1 MRNILNVLKK
11 EKTEMLRDKKSLAMM
26 LVIPFFIP
34 FIIIGISFIFDG
46 ELNKDV
52 KDYNKIGF
60 NYSLSEVEKSM
71 LKEYKIDYVE
81 KSTKDLEKLYKK
93 EKIDLYVTRKNN
105 IYTINYKTG
114 EKAAFAKE
122 LVNEYLESYKMF
134 LQDEYL
140 NQKGIAS
147 DEVIN
152 IISIKENVITEDN
165 FYKEFLVSYA
175 FIFVMM
181 AITVSAT
188 YPATDSTAGE
198 KERGTLETLL
208 TFPIKS
214 RDIIVGKFLSV
225 SISSIVTGVLSLVF
239 ALVSLKISGNLV
251 SIFKDIDLTLSFSS
265 ILVSIIT
272 IILYSFLIS
281 GLCIAV
287 ASKCKSFKEA
297 QSSLTPLTFISFFPG
312 MIAFML
318 DIKSSNLLSVIPFI
332 NYSLLLTEASKGVIN
347 YSHIFLMIIS
357 TIIIIFVVLE
367 IIIRQYKSEKVL
379 FSK

>member
-1 MRNILNVLKK
+1 MRNILNILKK

-46 ELNKDV
+46 ELNKKVDE
-52 KDYNKIGF
+52 YNKIGF
-60 NYSLSEVEKSM
+60 NYSLSETEKSI
-71 LKEYKIDYVE
+71 LKSYKIDYVE
-81 KSTKDLEKLYKK
+81 SSTKKLEKMYKK
-93 EKIDLYVTRKNN
+93 EKIDLYVTKDENV
-105 IYTINYKTG
+105 YTINYKTS
-114 EKAAFAKE
+114 EKAAFARE
-122 LVNEYLESYKMF
+122 LIGEYFDAYKIY
-134 LQDEYL
+134 LQDKYL
-140 NQKGIAS
+140 SENGIDS
-147 DEVIN
+147 NEVVN
-152 IISIKENVITEDN
+152 IISVKENTISEDN
-165 FYKEFLVSYA
+165 YYKEFLVSYA

-214 RDIIVGKFLSV
+214 RDIIIGKFLSV
-225 SISSIVTGVLSLVF
+225 SISSIVTGILSLAF
-239 ALVSLKISGNLV
+239 ALISLKISGMLV
-251 SIFKDIDLTLSFSS
+251 SIFEDIDLTLSFSS
-265 ILVSIIT
+265 ILVSILT
-272 IILYSFLIS
+272 IIIYSFLIS

-287 ASKCKSFKEA
+287 AGRCKSFKEA
-297 QSSLTPLTFISFFPG
+297 QSSLTPLTFVSFFPG

-318 DIKSSNLLSVIPFI
+318 NIKSSNLLSIIPFI
-332 NYSLLLTEASKGVIN
+332 NYSLILTEASKGIIN
-347 YSHIFLMIIS
+347 YLHIFLMIIS
-357 TIIIIFVVLE
+357 TLIIIFVVLE